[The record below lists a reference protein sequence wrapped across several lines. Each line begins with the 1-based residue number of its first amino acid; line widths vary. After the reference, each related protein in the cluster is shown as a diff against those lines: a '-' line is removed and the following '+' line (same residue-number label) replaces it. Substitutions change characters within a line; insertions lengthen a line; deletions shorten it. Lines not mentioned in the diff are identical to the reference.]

1 MKINYL
7 ATLVFLMTCEFL
19 SGQQMPS
26 VEENISYIVT
36 FSKEAD
42 KSWGDD
48 DFVQA
53 FFLSIP
59 SERKDP
65 FYVRVYDPEVS
76 GKLDENKTGFN
87 SRTKFSLY
95 GGKGNYTS
103 VDAIKTNPEGNFK
116 SGILLKSKIFG
127 SETEYDEKWYTF
139 GPFNPSE
146 GELVPEMGGY
156 IFKFLIEGMEGN
168 DGNLYTMY
176 LSSKASENIK
186 VEGANAF
193 TYEYTFRTYD
203 KMAAVSHI
211 YPFISKDV
219 VAIKINSFDFDDE
232 GVIRIVS
239 KTKKGETVKNSLN
252 NNWITSEHQ
261 IDAGEKNTSLDV
273 QFVKTKMKTDNNITV
288 YITNQYD
295 KAIPFYAS
303 PIGGVPKYNY
313 KIITTKK

>member
-1 MKINYL
+1 MRIKLFVIGLLTVL
-7 ATLVFLMTCEFL
+7 ATRA
-19 SGQQMPS
+19 QQVPS

-48 DFVQA
+48 DFVQT

-59 SERKDP
+59 AERKDP
-65 FYVRVYDPEVS
+65 FYVRIYDPEVS
-76 GKLDENKTGFN
+76 GKLDENKLGFN
-87 SRTKFSLY
+87 SRTKFSVY
-95 GGKGNYTS
+95 GGKGNYS
-103 VDAIKTNPEGNFK
+103 NPDATKTNPEGDYK

-127 SETEYDEKWYTF
+127 SETEYDEKWYTL

-156 IFKFLIEGMEGN
+156 IFKLLIEGMEGN

-176 LSSKASENIK
+176 LSSKGGENIK

-193 TYEYTFRTYD
+193 TYEYTFRTRD
-203 KMAAVSHI
+203 KIGAVCHI

-219 VAIKINSFDFDDE
+219 VAVKINSFDFDDE

-239 KTKKGETVKNSLN
+239 KTKKGEAAKSSMN
-252 NNWITSEHQ
+252 NNWVTSEHK
-261 IDAGEKNTSLDV
+261 IDDGEKNTSLDV
-273 QFVKTKMKTDNNITV
+273 QFVKTISKTDNNITV

-303 PIGGVPKYNY
+303 PIGGVPKYSY
-313 KIITTKK
+313 KIISTKK